1 MNLEE
6 QLKLQALL
14 DGELPPAEA
23 CELSAAIDR
32 DPAAAARL
40 AVLKQTRQS
49 LQQAEFPRPLPES
62 REFYWS
68 KIERDLRRLSPPSPA
83 RSESGLFSKLRL
95 LVLPAAAVAA
105 LIIVALAGHYYPQ
118 PVAQRTAAD
127 ADAPTV
133 EPALASTDA
142 TTYRDASEGTTLV
155 WFSDKTA
162 AVRPA
167 GTNRVN

>member
-23 CELSAAIDR
+23 SEVSGRIGR
-32 DPAAAARL
+32 DPAAAALL
-40 AVLKQTRQS
+40 AELKHTRQT
-49 LQQAEFPRPLPES
+49 LQQAESPRRLQES
-62 REFYWS
+62 RELYWS
-68 KIERDLRRLSPPSPA
+68 KIERDLRRFSPPSPA
-83 RSESGLFSKLRL
+83 RSESGLFFKLRL
-95 LVLPAAAVAA
+95 LILPTAAVAA
-105 LIIVALAGHYYPQ
+105 LIIVTLAGHFYPQ
-118 PVAQRTAAD
+118 PVVQRKTAD
-127 ADAPTV
+127 ADATTV

-142 TTYRDASEGTTLV
+142 MTYRDASEGTTLV

-162 AVRPA
+162 TVKPT